1 MTIGVL
7 VHGALG
13 KMGSLACDTVKAADG
28 MHLVAGTDRGDDLAQ
43 NIQTHR
49 PDVVVDFTLP
59 DCVFDNATTII
70 AEGARPVIGTSGLS
84 EEQIKALTAQ
94 CDEHKRGGIV
104 VPNFSIAAVL
114 MMKASAMAAKHLPE
128 CEIIEMHHTQKVDS
142 PSGTAQKTAE
152 LIAEH
157 RDHAPDCLDKTRGKR
172 VGDVPIHSVRL
183 PGYFASQEVIFG
195 QLGETLSITHRAHD
209 REAMMPGVLFAI
221 RQCMTLN
228 TLIYGL
234 EHLIQ

>member
-1 MTIGVL
+1 MTVRVL

-13 KMGSLACDTVKAADG
+13 KMGSLACKTVEATDD
-28 MHLVAGTDRGDDLAQ
+28 MQLVASTDRSDNLATAIQ
-43 NIQTHR
+43 NHT

-59 DCVFDNATTII
+59 DTVFENTQTII
-70 AEGARPVIGTSGLS
+70 AQGARPVIGTSGLT
-84 EEQIKALTAQ
+84 EQQINTLTTQ
-94 CDEHKRGGIV
+94 CETLKRGGIV

-114 MMKASAMAAKHLPE
+114 MMKAAAMAAKHLPD

-152 LIAEH
+152 LIAKH
-157 RDHAPDCLDKTRGKR
+157 RDHTPECLDKTRGKR

-195 QLGETLSITHRAHD
+195 QLGETLSVIHRAHD

-221 RQCMTLN
+221 RQAMTLD
-228 TLIYGL
+228 TLVYGL
-234 EHLIQ
+234 EHLIR